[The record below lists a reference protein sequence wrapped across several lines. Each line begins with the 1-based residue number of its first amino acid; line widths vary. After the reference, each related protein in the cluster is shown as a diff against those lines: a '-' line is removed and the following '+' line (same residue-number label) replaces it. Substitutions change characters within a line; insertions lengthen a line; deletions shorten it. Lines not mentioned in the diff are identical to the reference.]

1 MATLTRDHFDC
12 NLFTHHHFAI
22 DTLSHQPRCLKVPL
36 HDISKQTTH
45 PAHRRSRKF
54 SQHLMQTL
62 HQVNSE
68 IKELEDRLAALY
80 DVRKKLQGTAQG
92 LQNGRSAVQTLP
104 EDILREVFIRC
115 VPEDRFPALH
125 VADAPL
131 LLTIICRK

>member
-45 PAHRRSRKF
+45 PAHRRSRKS

-68 IKELEDRLAALY
+68 IKELEDRLAALTMCERNY
-80 DVRKKLQGTAQG
+80 RVPPRGFKTAAPPSKCSQKTF
-92 LQNGRSAVQTLP
+92 SARYSSDASQK
-104 EDILREVFIRC
+104 IVFQLCTSPTR
-115 VPEDRFPALH
+115 PFS
-125 VADAPL
+125 
-131 LLTIICRK
+131 